1 LASDLAAVAVRLGL
15 GEQEE
20 AVRGVVCVVLVEWAC
35 YWSLHVHP
43 VCKFCRLGR
52 HVGLRVCDLPFL
64 CGSSVQGC
72 TLEVDSAWSCG
83 TTELIE

>member
-20 AVRGVVCVVLVEWAC
+20 AVRSVIGIVLVEWTRN
-35 YWSLHVHP
+35 WLRVHS

-52 HVGLRVCDLPFL
+52 HVGLRVWDLPFL

-72 TLEVDSAWSCG
+72 TLEVDSAWCCG
-83 TTELIE
+83 TTELVE